1 MPVKSG
7 DCGHLLCIFSPLSLN
22 FVLSLRILLRHTC
35 CLPQAALLFFY
46 NLIFMKPTIAI
57 IEPDTLAAL
66 GLAYLIQRMMPGA
79 EISTFSRSAELMADD
94 EADAFFHYFVS
105 ADELLHAASYFL
117 SRQHKTIVLLRGEDM
132 QHLPQGFHVLNVWQ
146 KEAQLVRSIIHL
158 AHTSHNRGGAEPE
171 VVRQARHCGE
181 ERCAP
186 QLTPRERD
194 VLTGIVAGLTNKE
207 IAQRMGV
214 SPATVI
220 THRKNLTE
228 KLGTRSV
235 SALTIFAVAHGIVRS
250 EQIG

>member
-1 MPVKSG
+1 MGIVAICYAFFHHLALTLCFRCASC
-7 DCGHLLCIFSPLSLN
+7 CGIHAACYGQRSCFS
-22 FVLSLRILLRHTC
+22 
-35 CLPQAALLFFY
+35 Y

-79 EISTFSRSAELMADD
+79 EIRTFSRSAELMADD

-158 AHTSHNRGGAEPE
+158 AHTSHNRGWAEPE